1 MIGEIAMKEK
11 LRDYIDMIFAD
22 APDCRRTKEL
32 KEEMYANVCDKYDDL
47 IREGKSEASA
57 YNISVASIGD
67 VSELLESIKADE
79 GEFFGGEQ
87 TKEGRRSFTA
97 EEKEQIEKYRV
108 KSGIMTSI
116 AVALYIMCWIP
127 LVVMTVVAEACGGN
141 VDVWSTIGLLTMM
154 VMIAAA
160 TGLIIFKSSLKPL
173 CLRGV
178 KDDDFDDDDDDDKPK
193 SKIKRRKNPVLTAIS
208 SCLWGITLVVFL
220 AIGFAAGLWHP
231 GWMVFLFATAID
243 NIIEAI
249 FEICGKK
256 YL

>member
-1 MIGEIAMKEK
+1 MKEK

-47 IREGKSEASA
+47 IAEGKSEAAA
-57 YNISVASIGD
+57 YNISVSSIGD
-67 VSELLESIKADE
+67 ISDLIDSIRADE
-79 GEFFGGEQ
+79 GDLY
-87 TKEGRRSFTA
+87 GRDQGFDGKRSFTF

-108 KSGIMTSI
+108 RSGIMTSI
-116 AVALYIMCWIP
+116 AIALYIMCWIP
-127 LVVMTVVAEACGGN
+127 LVVMTVISEACGGN

-154 VMIAAA
+154 VMIAVA

-173 CLRGV
+173 CLKGV
-178 KDDDFDDDDDDDKPK
+178 KDEDIDDDDEDKPK

-208 SCLWGITLVVFL
+208 SALWGITIVGYLV
-220 AIGFAAGLWHP
+220 IGFLAGLWHP
-231 GWMVFLFATAID
+231 GWMVFLIATAID

>member
-1 MIGEIAMKEK
+1 MKEK
-11 LRDYIDMIFAD
+11 LRDYIEMIFAD

-47 IREGKSEASA
+47 IREGKSESAA
-57 YNISVASIGD
+57 YNISVSSIGD
-67 VSELLESIKADE
+67 ISDLIDSIRADE
-79 GEFFGGEQ
+79 GDFFVNEDTAAPQ
-87 TKEGRRSFTA
+87 RSFTI

-108 KSGIMTSI
+108 RSGIMTSI
-116 AVALYIMCWIP
+116 AIALYIMCWIP
-127 LVVMTVVAEACGGN
+127 LVVMTVIAEACGGN

-154 VMIAAA
+154 VMIAVA

-173 CLRGV
+173 CMKGI
-178 KDDDFDDDDDDDKPK
+178 KDDELDDDDDDDNDKPK

-208 SCLWGITLVVFL
+208 SALWGITLVVFL
-220 AIGFAAGLWHP
+220 VIGFLAGLWHP